1 MNRIKKKVQEVKNKE
16 IEKELTE
23 FEAKR
28 SQGIKWYTASRRS
41 RKSNQNAK

>member
-23 FEAKR
+23 FEANR
-28 SQGIKWYTASRRS
+28 SQGIKWYTASRSS